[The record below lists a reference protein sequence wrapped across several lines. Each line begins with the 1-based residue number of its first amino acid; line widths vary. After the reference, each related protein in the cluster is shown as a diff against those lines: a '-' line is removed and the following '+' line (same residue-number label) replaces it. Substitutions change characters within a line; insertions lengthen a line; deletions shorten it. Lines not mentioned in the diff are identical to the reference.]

1 MSVALFEESEFAD
14 IIKDFEMRSSWII
27 LVVPIFKG
35 MCFSKG
41 KADGDFS

>member
-41 KADGDFS
+41 KAEGDLS